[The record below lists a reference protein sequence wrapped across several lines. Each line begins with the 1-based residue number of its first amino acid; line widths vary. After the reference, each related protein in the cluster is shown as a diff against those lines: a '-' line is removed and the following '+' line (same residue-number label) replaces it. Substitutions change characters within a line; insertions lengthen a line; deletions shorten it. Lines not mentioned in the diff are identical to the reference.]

1 MPLIEVNWRPNTKQL
16 RSFGRIA
23 LIALAVISLLLYLL
37 KRLEIEWA
45 LAILGIGIIIFLL
58 SIISLKAA
66 KVIYLVLTLATL
78 PIGLASGYVL
88 LAAFYFLVLTPLA
101 IVFRAIGRDALRL
114 KSDPAAKSC
123 WLSYHPPDR
132 LERYFHQ
139 F

>member
-1 MPLIEVNWRPNTKQL
+1 MPLIAVNWHPNNKQL

-37 KRLEIEWA
+37 KRLDIEWA
-45 LAILGIGIIIFLL
+45 LAILGIGIIIFLS

-66 KVIYLVLTLATL
+66 RVIYLVLTLATL

-114 KSDPAAKSC
+114 KSGPAAKSC
-123 WLSYHPPDR
+123 WLRYRPPDR

>member
-58 SIISLKAA
+58 SIISLKAT

-123 WLSYHPPDR
+123 WLRYLPPDR